1 MALISC
7 GRCYG
12 ALRVSNRDL
21 AQMVVISSTNGAT
34 QARKWGKQEG
44 ICEKNT
50 SGHWMWCENC
60 LREAFPRHGFSLK
73 RNTNIQKSKYL
84 PSTALQQPNIEYV
97 DVTVQKPA
105 EKPRVI
111 ERIVEKSVYRTVEK
125 IVEKPV
131 EKIVEKVVEKKT
143 GQVIHRTSRRTLA
156 LVGGLFFGLGYLLS
170 DGPLRTH
177 LESAPE
183 PPGRSDSGALL
194 R

>member
-44 ICEKNT
+44 ICTKNT

-84 PSTALQQPNIEYV
+84 PSTALQQPNIL
-97 DVTVQKPA
+97 
-105 EKPRVI
+105 
-111 ERIVEKSVYRTVEK
+111 VEKTVYRTVEK